1 MSSNNPAKVIIMDPV
16 EEERLDRME
25 RNLKYI
31 DSQVVK
37 LVKENNELKARNE
50 ELEKENKKLH
60 ETILK
65 ISQNQNKSND

>member
-1 MSSNNPAKVIIMDPV
+1 MDPV
-16 EEERLDRME
+16 EEERLGRME

-31 DSQVVK
+31 DSQVVN

-65 ISQNQNKSND
+65 MSQKN

>member
-1 MSSNNPAKVIIMDPV
+1 MGPV

-31 DSQVVK
+31 DSQVVN

-65 ISQNQNKSND
+65 MSQKN